1 MMNRTNVGT
10 PSRTLY
16 HRYLGWHAPAMH
28 RAVTVLVVGLASGFA
43 FLPYAPW
50 ELAIVAG
57 WDAAAATFLGSV
69 WHLIVRSDG
78 PDTARLAARE
88 DDTHASATLLLV
100 AVCMASLLGVGFVL
114 GLAGDRTG
122 ALRATLIIVAAA
134 TVALS
139 WSVINT
145 IYTLHYAHL
154 YYGSA
159 ADGIE
164 FNMGAATPPSYRDFA
179 YLAFTV
185 GMTYQVSD
193 TALSNTQIRRT
204 VLWQAI
210 LAYLFGVVIVAGA
223 INLMAGLV
231 G

>member
-1 MMNRTNVGT
+1 MRRTV
-10 PSRTLY
+10 S
-16 HRYLGWHAPAMH
+16 
-28 RAVTVLVVGLASGFA
+28 VLVVGLAATLALLS
-43 FLPYAPW
+43 YAPW

-78 PDTARLAARE
+78 PGTERLAARE
-88 DDTHASATLLLV
+88 DDTHTSATLLLV
-100 AVCMASLLGVGFVL
+100 AVSTASLLGVGFVL
-114 GLAGDRTG
+114 GLAGDRSG
-122 ALRATLIIVAAA
+122 ALRATLITAAVA

-145 IYTLHYAHL
+145 IYTLRYAHL
-154 YYGSA
+154 YYGRA

-164 FNMGAATPPSYRDFA
+164 FNMGTATPPSYRDFV

-193 TALSNTQIRRT
+193 TALSNPQIRRT

>member
-1 MMNRTNVGT
+1 MVRTDVGT
-10 PSRTLY
+10 PSRSLY
-16 HRYLGWHAPAMH
+16 QRYLGWHAPAMR
-28 RAVTVLVVGLASGFA
+28 RAVSVLVVGLAA
-43 FLPYAPW
+43 AIAVLACAPW
-50 ELAIVAG
+50 ELAMVAG
-57 WDAAAATFLGSV
+57 WDAAAAAFLGSV

-78 PDTARLAARE
+78 PDTGRLAARE

-100 AVCMASLLGVGFVL
+100 AVCMVSLLGVGFVL

-122 ALRATLIIVAAA
+122 ALRATLITMAAA

-154 YYGSA
+154 YYGGPA
-159 ADGIE
+159 GGIQ
-164 FNMGAATPPSYRDFA
+164 FNMGDARQPSYRDFA

-204 VLWQAI
+204 VLCHAI